1 MNITV
6 FLCLQ
11 CFDTVGWVKKG
22 HLACKKLSGRD
33 AGMVVCL
40 GQGANLHTAHLM
52 PLPITISCSSKSRM
66 VLPFWCQLSR
76 VVPDRIQQ
84 GRKTVVRVCDM
95 VSVDGDA
102 DAAVEAR
109 I

>member
-66 VLPFWCQLSR
+66 VLPFWCRLTQ
-76 VVPDRIQQ
+76 VVLDKIQE
-84 GRKTVVRVCDM
+84 GHKTCVC
-95 VSVDGDA
+95 VCAFLLINVD
-102 DAAVEAR
+102 
-109 I
+109 